1 MKKIFLLTVGLMVLT
16 AGLEAQ
22 ELNNFSFGRGQRVQ
36 SPVIGTDSVTFNFS
50 AANATAVT
58 LSGNWAEGRGG
69 AVQMTKNGN
78 VWTAKIPMP
87 EPEIY
92 TYSFIVD
99 GISLNDPQNVM
110 VQRDGS
116 RYLSMLLIDGERS
129 ANYKEAPQR
138 GTVSHVWYDSGILGI
153 NRRMTVYL
161 PYGYEDNPDKRY
173 PVLYLLHGAGGDEE
187 AWISMGRAAQ
197 IMDNL
202 ICKGEAV
209 PMIVVIPN
217 GNPGQQAAQTLG
229 LPVKT
234 FERNDPASANGY
246 VRSLVTEIVPYIDKH
261 YRTDAK
267 PASRAIAGLSMGG
280 GHTTT
285 AAIMY
290 PGTFDYICPMSSGL
304 RAYDDIDKDLQGIKK
319 AGYKLFF
326 VGCGTADNLA
336 YASSQNLDAALT
348 RNGMEHINCFTPGG
362 HTWSNWRFYLNTI
375 GKLLFK

>member
-1 MKKIFLLTVGLMVLT
+1 
-16 AGLEAQ
+16 
-22 ELNNFSFGRGQRVQ
+22 
-36 SPVIGTDSVTFNFS
+36 
-50 AANATAVT
+50 
-58 LSGNWAEGRGG
+58 
-69 AVQMTKNGN
+69 
-78 VWTAKIPMP
+78 
-87 EPEIY
+87 
-92 TYSFIVD
+92 
-99 GISLNDPQNVM
+99 
-110 VQRDGS
+110 
-116 RYLSMLLIDGERS
+116 MLLIDGERS

-187 AWISMGRAAQ
+187 AWI
-197 IMDNL
+197 
-202 ICKGEAV
+202 
-209 PMIVVIPN
+209 
-217 GNPGQQAAQTLG
+217 
-229 LPVKT
+229 
-234 FERNDPASANGY
+234 
-246 VRSLVTEIVPYIDKH
+246 
-261 YRTDAK
+261 
-267 PASRAIAGLSMGG
+267 SMGG